1 MPCFLMNKSVRNT
14 TGSAT
19 TARKVHPSAAS
30 VVAVSTSTSKTS
42 SVGTFSRRFLAA
54 VLGAAQPVVDQTS
67 SFDTPYRSE
76 MSILGRNKKLWWT
89 SLNPAARATGRARKM
104 AS

>member
-30 VVAVSTSTSKTS
+30 AAVVSTSTSKTS
-42 SVGTFSRRFLAA
+42 SVATFSRRFLVVALAA
-54 VLGAAQPVVDQTS
+54 VQPVVDQTS
-67 SFDTPYRSE
+67 SFVTPFRFE
-76 MSILGRNKKLWWT
+76 MSFSGRNKKLWWT
-89 SLNPAARATGRARKM
+89 SPNPAARATGRARKM